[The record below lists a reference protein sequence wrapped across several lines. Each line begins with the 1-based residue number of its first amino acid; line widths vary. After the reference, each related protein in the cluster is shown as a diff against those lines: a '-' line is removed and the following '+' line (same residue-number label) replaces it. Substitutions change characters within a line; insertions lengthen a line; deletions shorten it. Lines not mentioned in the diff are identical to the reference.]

1 MPVAAAVPAAEE
13 FVAARP
19 APLVR
24 GFFCRTLPLVLPR
37 LGVVGVDYDEADLAR
52 VRALAG
58 ERVLLVPN
66 HPTNT
71 EPAILFH
78 LSCRVG
84 QPFHFLACREAFEP
98 FWGLW
103 GQVIRRVG
111 AFSVVRGTADRASF
125 RATRDLLA
133 REKSKLVVFPEGEVY
148 SQNDTLL
155 PFNAGIFQLAFWAI
169 DDLRKAGSGG
179 DAPLY
184 VLPIALKYRF
194 VRDMTPAI
202 RASLARLERFNGLP
216 VERAGDAYERL
227 RRIGLT
233 MLCSVEREYR
243 LPTPTGEAAEAD
255 LTPRMTAIKE
265 AIVQRVATAAGVPLP
280 KGDTLPDRMRAL
292 IHIVEAVTEGE
303 PEREAPTAY
312 ERSLRHDQ
320 RERARPLLRDLK
332 RLANYIALTDN
343 YVRTDPTPE
352 RMADTI
358 QRLERE
364 SFGHAILD
372 GPRRCRVRV
381 GEPINLAERY
391 ADYQKA
397 KRVEVAR
404 VTHEVEAQV
413 LSLLRDTAAAAAA
426 AVALPNA
433 ESHAG

>member
-1 MPVAAAVPAAEE
+1 M
-13 FVAARP
+13 
-19 APLVR
+19 
-24 GFFCRTLPLVLPR
+24 LPR
-37 LGVVGVDYDEADLAR
+37 LGVVGVDYGEDDLAR

-71 EPAILFH
+71 EPALLFH
-78 LSCRVG
+78 LACRVG

-98 FWGLW
+98 LFGLW

-133 REKSKLVVFPEGEVY
+133 SPKSKLVVFPEGEVY

-155 PFNAGIFQLAFWAI
+155 PFNAGIFQLAFWAL
-169 DDLRKAGSGG
+169 DDLRKTGG
-179 DAPLY
+179 DEPLY
-184 VLPIALKYRF
+184 VLPVALKYRF

-216 VERAGDAYERL
+216 VERTADAYERL

-243 LPTPTGEAAEAD
+243 LPPPTGEAAESD

-265 AIVQRVATAAGVPLP
+265 AILQRVATAAGVALP

-292 IHIVEAVTEGE
+292 IHVVEEVTEGE
-303 PEREAPTAY
+303 PAREAPTPY
-312 ERSLRHDQ
+312 ERSLRNEQ

-372 GPRRCRVRV
+372 GPRRCRVRI

-397 KRVEVAR
+397 KRAEVVR

-413 LSLLRDTAAAAAA
+413 LALLRDTAS
-426 AVALPNA
+426 VADASRADARPVA
-433 ESHAG
+433 DG

>member
-1 MPVAAAVPAAEE
+1 MPPSSAAEE

-19 APLVR
+19 SPLVR
-24 GFFCRTLPLVLPR
+24 GFFCRTLPLLLPR
-37 LGVVGVDYDEADLAR
+37 LGVVGVDYDENDLAR

-98 FWGLW
+98 LWGAW

-133 REKSKLVVFPEGEVY
+133 GQKSKLVVFPEGEVY

-155 PFNAGIFQLAFWAI
+155 PFNAGIFQLAFWAL
-169 DDLRKAGSGG
+169 DDLRKASGG
-179 DAPLY
+179 EAPLY
-184 VLPIALKYRF
+184 VLPVALKYRF
-194 VRDMTPAI
+194 VRDMSGAI

-216 VERAGDAYERL
+216 VDRAGGSYDRL

-233 MLCSVEREYR
+233 MLRSVEQEYR
-243 LPTPTGEAAEAD
+243 LPTPTGEDAEAD

-265 AIVQRVATAAGVPLP
+265 AILQRVATAAGLPLP
-280 KGDTLPDRMRAL
+280 KGDTLPDRMRTL
-292 IHIVEAVTEGE
+292 IHHVEEVTEGE
-303 PEREAPTAY
+303 PERRAAPTPY
-312 ERSLRHDQ
+312 ERALHHEK

-343 YVRTDPTPE
+343 YVRADPTPE
-352 RMADTI
+352 RMADTL

-364 SFGHAILD
+364 SFGRAILD
-372 GPRRCRVRV
+372 GPRRCRVRI

-397 KRVEVAR
+397 KRAEVAR
-404 VTHEVEAQV
+404 VTHEVESQV
-413 LSLLRDTAAAAAA
+413 LALLRGTVA
-426 AVALPNA
+426 AVAAPGG
-433 ESHAG
+433 AGTVQDRA